1 MKNKVPRH
9 VSIMVLIGMIVLLTV
24 RARAQTPGTTED
36 FANAVVTL
44 SAGQTLRVSVINPLP
59 PPAPGEDARK
69 FKMLFAVTIF
79 DDAGGVLA
87 RSAEITLNP
96 GQFHSFDFHRAN
108 LPSPGG
114 TDTTPL
120 QLRSEIRRLHTPF
133 PVPIRIVS
141 ADLNV
146 LVELIDSFT
155 GQTQLTTYLAPGV
168 LLSRSDFQVQVLP
181 PGLMPGQTL
190 RVNVASTSSPRQY
203 RTLRPRVML
212 NDANGN
218 LLASSGELVI
228 LPGQFRSYDF
238 PRDALPIVGED
249 PTGRVQ
255 VSATIFLNDDDMMI
269 GRSDSVSV
277 SLELVAESTGRTIG
291 LLLPAVQTIRCAS
304 RNC

>member
-24 RARAQTPGTTED
+24 RAQAQTPGTTED

-79 DDAGGVLA
+79 DDAGAVLA

-96 GQFHSFDFHRAN
+96 GQSHSFDFHRAN
-108 LPSPGG
+108 LPSPEG

-168 LLSRSDFQVQVLP
+168 LLSRSDFQTQVTFAGA
-181 PGLMPGQTL
+181 GLVSGQTL

-238 PRDALPIVGED
+238 PRSALPGED

>member
-24 RARAQTPGTTED
+24 RAQAQTPGTTED

-96 GQFHSFDFHRAN
+96 GQSHSFDFHRAN
-108 LPSPGG
+108 LPSPEG

-133 PVPIRIVS
+133 SVPIRIVS

-168 LLSRSDFQVQVLP
+168 LLSRSDFQTQVTFAGA
-181 PGLMPGQTL
+181 GLVSGQTL
-190 RVNVASTSSPRQY
+190 RVNVAWTSSPRQY

-238 PRDALPIVGED
+238 PRSALPGED

>member
-1 MKNKVPRH
+1 
-9 VSIMVLIGMIVLLTV
+9 
-24 RARAQTPGTTED
+24 
-36 FANAVVTL
+36 
-44 SAGQTLRVSVINPLP
+44 
-59 PPAPGEDARK
+59 
-69 FKMLFAVTIF
+69 
-79 DDAGGVLA
+79 
-87 RSAEITLNP
+87 
-96 GQFHSFDFHRAN
+96 
-108 LPSPGG
+108 
-114 TDTTPL
+114 
-120 QLRSEIRRLHTPF
+120 
-133 PVPIRIVS
+133 
-141 ADLNV
+141 
-146 LVELIDSFT
+146 
-155 GQTQLTTYLAPGV
+155 
-168 LLSRSDFQVQVLP
+168 
-181 PGLMPGQTL
+181 MPGQTL

-238 PRDALPIVGED
+238 PRSALPGED